1 MLHSSLLSPIFAHRL
16 PSGWQVEAQMG
27 ENLSIER
34 ERGNEGKINL
44 FKRDSERDYRINSN
58 DNPTGIAVKSI
69 TISGRCRFKIA
80 VPK

>member
-1 MLHSSLLSPIFAHRL
+1 MLHGSLLSPILANRR
-16 PSGWQVEAQMG
+16 PIGWQISLPMG

-34 ERGNEGKINL
+34 EKANEDKIIL
-44 FKRDSERDYRINSN
+44 FKTNSSRDYQFSGN

-69 TISGRCRFKIA
+69 TISGRCRFTIT